1 MAHGGDILRLTMNR
15 RSLLQLAGWAA
26 ASPLAAEIPDNID
39 GPINVHEFEE
49 VAKRKLHKMAYDFIA
64 GGVEDEK
71 TLRANRE
78 AYANAFLVPRIMRD
92 VSNVNTAATIL
103 GFNLDSPI
111 IIAPTGGKNLVIP
124 NAEETVA
131 RAALKTNTIVTSG
144 GGPENLIANGEPVSW
159 WTNTIGH
166 PGKTQAQTYARRVV
180 DRGAKAIT
188 ITADNPYQSNRDR
201 NNRNRFDYGYMGN
214 GIPKEGEPARV
225 PVMPAKPAMWK
236 VHAPGM
242 TWREIE
248 WIKSAVKIPVVV
260 KCVMAPEDALL
271 AVENGADGIV
281 VSNHGGRQLD
291 GVLASLDALPDIVE
305 AVGTKTAVM
314 MDGGIRRGSDIV
326 KALALG
332 AKAVLVGR
340 APLWG
345 LGAFGEEGVVR
356 VLEMLKA
363 EFKLSL
369 ALAGCATVADL
380 NPRLV
385 RRRYRYQ

>member
-1 MAHGGDILRLTMNR
+1 MNR
-15 RSLLQLAGWAA
+15 RRLLQLAGWAA

-71 TLRANRE
+71 TLQANLA
-78 AYANAFLVPRIMRD
+78 AYEHVFLVPRVMRD
-92 VSNVNTAATIL
+92 VSKVDPSVKFL
-103 GFNLDSPI
+103 GLEMDSPI

-124 NAEETVA
+124 NAEETIG
-131 RAALKTNTIVTSG
+131 RAALKTNTTVISA
-144 GGPENLIANGEPVSW
+144 GGPENLIANGDNVIW

-201 NNRNRFDYGYMGN
+201 NNRNRFDYGYMGT
-214 GIPKEGEPARV
+214 GIPKPGEPAPPPRL
-225 PVMPAKPAMWK
+225 PAKPAMWK
-236 VHAPGM
+236 VHTPQM
-242 TWREIE
+242 TWQEVE
-248 WIKSAVKIPVVV
+248 WIKTAVNVPVLV
-260 KCVMAPEDALL
+260 KCIMAPEDAEL
-271 AVENGADGIV
+271 AVQHGADGII

-305 AVGTKTAVM
+305 AVGSKTTVL

-340 APLWG
+340 PPLWG
-345 LGAFGEEGVVR
+345 LGAFGQPGAER

-369 ALAGCATVADL
+369 ALAGCANVGDIT
-380 NPRLV
+380 PRLV
-385 RRRYRYQ
+385 RRQYKFG